1 MLIANFHRGVAS
13 WSSIGILLRI
23 NLKPRC
29 PHGGAVVLL
38 TYETPAKLFGR
49 SVINILHLI
58 LETVIYRI
66 SPEGPQTLLATP
78 NWPQGMKP
86 SFTVSWIVTL
96 PSQYQ
101 ADLQFL
107 NVSQPKCNDR
117 HTAIKVKL
125 LGQEEE
131 LMSRREDEVT
141 EDSLLL
147 PQSFYLNMSNCIP
160 EEGQF
165 KAMTRIIL
173 KKKPGKHT

>member
-1 MLIANFHRGVAS
+1 MLNLVVHTGA
-13 WSSIGILLRI
+13 LLRY
-23 NLKPRC
+23 NR
-29 PHGGAVVLL
+29 L
-38 TYETPAKLFGR
+38 TPKLFGR
-49 SVINILHLI
+49 SVINISGILHLI

-86 SFTVSWIVTL
+86 SSTVSWIVTL

-131 LMSRREDEVT
+131 LMSRREDELT

-173 KKKPGKHT
+173 QKKSSKHFNELSINT